1 MSDPWP
7 RLAFVDLETTGAT
20 ATADRITEVGIVA
33 VDETGVHEWSSLVN
47 PGTRISEFIERL
59 TGISNAMVATAPRF
73 EDLAAGIAARLEGR
87 LFFAHNA
94 RFDYG
99 FLKNEFCRAG
109 LRFQAPLLCTVKL
122 SRRLFPQ
129 FHKHNLDSL
138 IERHGLPVTDRHR
151 ALGDARAIHHFW
163 QQLQR
168 DLDPAVLAEAV
179 AALTARPS
187 LPPQLDPAILDE
199 LPEVPGVYLFYGE
212 NDLPLYVGK
221 SKDIRQRVL
230 SHFAG
235 DHSSAKEMALS
246 QQLRRIEWRET
257 AGEIGALLLEAALV
271 KELQPVHNRRLRAS
285 EAVCSW
291 QLAETAPGLWQP
303 RLATAEDIDLGRDQ
317 DLFGLFKDAREA
329 KRVLEQLAGEH
340 GLCHALL
347 GLEKVRPGRPCFAH
361 QLHKC
366 RGACVGKELPS
377 MHSGRLM
384 AALGKVRL
392 KPWPFPGP
400 AVLREGDAVHLI
412 DGWRYRGT
420 ARSDEE
426 LAALL
431 DTREAGFDADVYKV
445 LVKVAGRLQALGLLR
460 PAGVG

>member
-1 MSDPWP
+1 VSDPWP

-73 EDLAAGIAARLEGR
+73 EDLAAEIAARLEGR
-87 LFFAHNA
+87 LFIAHNA

-99 FLKNEFCRAG
+99 FLKNEFCRTG

-122 SRRLFPQ
+122 SRRL
-129 FHKHNLDSL
+129 
-138 IERHGLPVTDRHR
+138 
-151 ALGDARAIHHFW
+151 
-163 QQLQR
+163 
-168 DLDPAVLAEAV
+168 
-179 AALTARPS
+179 
-187 LPPQLDPAILDE
+187 PAILDE

-235 DHSSAKEMALS
+235 DHTSAKEMALS

-271 KELQPVHNRRLRAS
+271 KELRPVHNRRLRAN

-291 QLAETAPGLWQP
+291 HLAETAPGLWQP
-303 RLATAEDIDLGRDQ
+303 RLVTAEEADLGRDQ

-329 KRVLEQLAGEH
+329 RRVLEQLAGEH

-361 QLHKC
+361 QIHKC

-384 AALGKVRL
+384 AALAKIRL
-392 KPWPFPGP
+392 KPWPFPGA

-445 LVKVAGRLQALGLLR
+445 LAKVAGRLQAL
-460 PAGVG
+460 P

>member
-1 MSDPWP
+1 VSDPWP

-73 EDLAAGIAARLEGR
+73 EDLAAEIAARLEGR
-87 LFFAHNA
+87 LFIAHNA

-99 FLKNEFCRAG
+99 FLKNEFCRTG

-235 DHSSAKEMALS
+235 DHTSAKEMALS

-271 KELQPVHNRRLRAS
+271 KELRPVHNRRLRAN

-291 QLAETAPGLWQP
+291 HLAETAPGLWQP
-303 RLATAEDIDLGRDQ
+303 RLVTAEEADLGRDQ

-329 KRVLEQLAGEH
+329 RRVLEQLAGEH

-361 QLHKC
+361 QIHKC

-384 AALGKVRL
+384 AALAKIRL
-392 KPWPFPGP
+392 KPWPFPGA

-445 LVKVAGRLQALGLLR
+445 LAKVAGRLQAL
-460 PAGVG
+460 P

>member
-1 MSDPWP
+1 VLDQP
-7 RLAFVDLETTGAT
+7 LVILDLETTGANP
-20 ATADRITEVGIVA
+20 AFDRVIEVGIVKVTA
-33 VDETGVHEWSSLVN
+33 GRIEYEWSTLVD
-47 PGTRISEFIERL
+47 PGASIPPLIQGF
-59 TGISNAMVATAPRF
+59 TGITDAMVRGAPRF
-73 EDLAAGIAARLEGR
+73 ADIADEVMARIEGS
-87 LFFAHNA
+87 LFVAHNA

-99 FLKNEFCRAG
+99 FLKNEFRRAG
-109 LRFQAPLLCTVKL
+109 LRFQSPLLCTVKL

-138 IERHGLPVTDRHR
+138 IERHGLPETDRHR

-163 QQLQR
+163 QQLRR
-168 DLDPAVLAEAV
+168 DLEPEVLAQAV
-179 AALTARPS
+179 AELTARPS
-187 LPPQLDPAILDE
+187 LPPQLDAAVLDD

-230 SHFAG
+230 AHFAG
-235 DHSSAKEMALS
+235 DHTSAKEMALS

-271 KELQPVHNRRLRAS
+271 KELRPVHNRRLRAN
-285 EAVCSW
+285 EVVCSW
-291 QLAETAPGLWQP
+291 LLAETAPGLWQP
-303 RLATAEDIDLGRDQ
+303 RLVTADEADLGRDP

-384 AALGKVRL
+384 AALAKIRL
-392 KPWPFPGP
+392 KPWPFSGP
-400 AVLREGDAVHLI
+400 AVLREGEALHLV

-426 LAALL
+426 LADLL
-431 DTREAGFDADVYKV
+431 DTRESGFDADVYKV
-445 LVKVAGRLQALGLLR
+445 LVKVAGRLQTLSPRLSVTPGE
-460 PAGVG
+460 